1 MQYDSDYDVRLA
13 TLGALGGDTTRYF
26 DSLYAIDIAILE
38 AIEQGGG
45 GGGEGLTWAQIKGLL
60 ISSGVSEIKF
70 NDGASS
76 VTLDYDLISQIGQGG
91 MDYDEVKADLSAS
104 GVTEIKFNDSGD
116 TTSVTLDYDL
126 ISQIGQGGMDYDDV
140 KDALS
145 ASGVTEIKFNDGAS
159 SSITLDYAEIAKIDT
174 AVQMYDGSVKKIRV
188 MSQSDY
194 DLLETKD
201 NNIIYYTYTE

>member
-26 DSLYAIDIAILE
+26 DSLYSVDIAILE

-60 ISSGVSEIKF
+60 
-70 NDGASS
+70 
-76 VTLDYDLISQIGQGG
+76 
-91 MDYDEVKADLSAS
+91 SAS
-104 GVTEIKFNDSGD
+104 GVTEIKFNDD
-116 TTSVTLDYDL
+116 
-126 ISQIGQGGMDYDDV
+126 
-140 KDALS
+140 
-145 ASGVTEIKFNDGAS
+145 S